1 VCIYLCII
9 SECLE
14 NKKGKKH
21 INDEYFEQ
29 QNIDGKQRVI
39 IVVFLSEI
47 VNDDVQCSI
56 INETQ
61 VEKKDG
67 IIILEYMI

>member
-1 VCIYLCII
+1 MCIYLCII

-14 NKKGKKH
+14 NKKRKKH

-47 VNDDVQCSI
+47 VNDEVQCSI
-56 INETQ
+56 INETSR
-61 VEKKDG
+61 EKRRNNNT
-67 IIILEYMI
+67 